1 MPPPPLS
8 HGSSTGK
15 GAASQSSAKAG
26 VLTFLAQMLLLLTS
40 LVAVFLAG
48 GPREAGMGIFLL
60 TAGLI
65 CVLIAPAIKV
75 SWSLWVAGIA
85 LIGSV
90 AVALAPTNLVGLP
103 EWSANLRNLPGL
115 VLPYCVATDPLLAG
129 FWALMLFLSVFIA
142 LYSLAS
148 PMGSRQMADL
158 GLVAVLGCAVYAML
172 GWCVWQ
178 GGWTYPFYEKP
189 AFAQAAFGFFPNRN
203 HTAGFLLTGVILSLG
218 LVHHEMTRGKL
229 FRTILAAGCFA
240 LLVSVLL
247 LFSVSRAGLLFLFL
261 GVLIW
266 VLGLGRYRSKSLVI
280 GGISIF
286 AVIMLFFFF
295 SGSGLLE
302 RLKGVTPNG
311 STPAAVARSEVR
323 DARIGIARDTL
334 TIIEDHPLTG
344 IGLGS
349 YSMVYPFYAD
359 KSLRDRTTALH
370 AESDWLTLCCE
381 GGVPALLIAF
391 AALVLLIREITHLKT
406 VGRNW
411 PLRWAFLSAF
421 FAELLHGLV
430 DVPLH
435 KPELGW
441 WVLLL
446 GGIGFGNT
454 AALEVTHGI
463 SFRIQRILFILG
475 GLVMICSG
483 SLLLVAQSGG
493 GPVIPPFAIL
503 EIQKRVL
510 KTFGDGTDPAG
521 VKGAVE
527 ELGKAIALHPMTHQ
541 LYYQLAVLIMAMED
555 KVEHA
560 KVLFSV
566 QQALSPIDPDLL
578 FDQGKTL
585 IRLDPDGTAD
595 CWNEALRRQL
605 VLDHSPN
612 SPIARTAELYGSMLR
627 EAQGQRELFYKLQDL
642 ACVDPELRIMWLS
655 NPATDKDAFKKAI
668 NDRTFVES
676 LFMKQKGRLFELWWR
691 SGDRAAVS
699 AYLDAHPEDADAA
712 IAMRA
717 AVLESL
723 GKGEQACRMLTDK
736 FGIQV
741 PTPVVVGVPSR
752 GQDENAPEDPLAAAK
767 YYMDLG
773 NDITARRRLAEVF
786 KLVDR
791 DQRNEGLLLSAQI
804 EMRAGNWSVAFRT
817 LLDYL
822 HATGRL

>member
-1 MPPPPLS
+1 MPPPPS
-8 HGSSTGK
+8 HSSSTGI

-26 VLTFLAQMLLLLTS
+26 VLSFLAQMILLLAS

-75 SWSLWVAGIA
+75 SWFLWVAGIA

-103 EWSANLRNLPGL
+103 EWSANLRSLPGL

-129 FWALMLFLSVFIA
+129 FWGLMLFLSVFIA

-158 GLVAVLGCAVYAML
+158 ALVAVLGCAIYAML

-240 LLVSVLL
+240 LLVSALL
-247 LFSVSRAGLLFLFL
+247 LFSVSRAGLLFLLL

-266 VLGLGRYRSKSLVI
+266 VLGLGRYRSLSMVI
-280 GGISIF
+280 GGIAVF
-286 AVIMLFFFF
+286 AVIIFFFIF

-302 RLKGVTPNG
+302 RLKGGASNG
-311 STPAAVARSEVR
+311 STPAAVARSEVS

-349 YSMVYPFYAD
+349 YSTVYQFYAD

-381 GGVPALLIAF
+381 GGVPTILIAF
-391 AALVLLIREITHLKT
+391 AALVLLIREIPHLKI

-446 GGIGFGNT
+446 GGIGFGNIGT
-454 AALEVTHGI
+454 LENAHGI

-483 SLLLVAQSGG
+483 SLLLVAQSGRG
-493 GPVIPPFAIL
+493 LVIPPFATL

-510 KTFGDGTDPAG
+510 KTFGDGTDPAR
-521 VKGAVE
+521 VMRAVE
-527 ELGKAIALHPMTHQ
+527 ELKKAIAIHPMSQ
-541 LYYQLAVLIMAMED
+541 QFYYQLAVLTIAMED
-555 KVEHA
+555 RVEHA
-560 KVLFSV
+560 KALFSV

-585 IRLDPDGTAD
+585 MRLDPDGTAI

-612 SPIARTAELYGSMLR
+612 SPITRTAELYGSMLR
-627 EAQGQRELFYKLQDL
+627 EAQGQRELFYKMQDL
-642 ACVDPELRIMWLS
+642 AAVDPELRIMWLS
-655 NPATDKDAFKKAI
+655 NPSAEKDSVGKAI
-668 NDRTFVES
+668 SDKAFMDS
-676 LFMKQKGRLFELWWR
+676 LSPKQLGRLFELWWR
-691 SGDRAAVS
+691 SGDKTAVIS
-699 AYLDAHPEDADAA
+699 YLDSHPGDAKEA
-712 IAMRA
+712 IATRA
-717 AVLESL
+717 MAHESQ
-723 GKGEQACRMLTDK
+723 GKQEQACKMIADQFK
-736 FGIQV
+736 ISIPV
-741 PTPVVVGVPSR
+741 PITGGMSQR
-752 GQDENAPEDPLAAAK
+752 STDENVPVNSLAAAK
-767 YYMDLG
+767 YYMNLG
-773 NDITARRRLAEVF
+773 NNVTARRLFSEALKSVE
-786 KLVDR
+786 
-791 DQRNEGLLLSAQI
+791 QGERNESMLLLAQL
-804 EMRAGNWSVAFRT
+804 EMREGNWNVALRV

-822 HATGRL
+822 HATGQL

>member
-1 MPPPPLS
+1 MPPTPPS
-8 HGSSTGK
+8 HDSSTGI
-15 GAASQSSAKAG
+15 GTASQASAKAG
-26 VLTFLAQMLLLLTS
+26 FPTFLAQLLLFLAS
-40 LVAVFLAG
+40 LAAVFLAG

-60 TAGLI
+60 TAGLL
-65 CVLIAPAIKV
+65 CVLISPAIKI
-75 SWSLWVAGIA
+75 SWSLWGAGIS
-85 LIGSV
+85 LIGAV
-90 AVALAPTNLVGLP
+90 AVALAPTNLVGFP

-115 VLPYCVATDPLLAG
+115 VLPYCVAADPLLAG
-129 FWALMLFLSVFIA
+129 FWGLILFLSIFIA

-158 GLVAVLGCAVYAML
+158 ALVAVLGCAVYAML

-178 GGWTYPFYEKP
+178 GGWAYPFYEKP
-189 AFAQAAFGFFPNRN
+189 TFAQASFGFFPNRN

-240 LLVSVLL
+240 LLVSALL

-261 GVLIW
+261 GILIW
-266 VLGLGRYRSKSLVI
+266 VFGLGRYRSKSLVT
-280 GGISIF
+280 GGIAIF
-286 AVIMLFFFF
+286 ALIMLFFFF
-295 SGSGLLE
+295 SGSGLLG
-302 RLKGVTPNG
+302 RLKGG
-311 STPAAVARSEVR
+311 ASIESTPMAAVRSEVR
-323 DARIGIARDTL
+323 DPRLGIARDTV
-334 TIIEDHPLTG
+334 TIIADHPLTG

-359 KSLRDRTTALH
+359 KSLRDRSTALH
-370 AESDWLTLCCE
+370 AESDWLTLCSE
-381 GGVPALLIAF
+381 GGIPSVLIVL
-391 AALVLLIREITHLKT
+391 AALGLLLREIPKLKST
-406 VGRNW
+406 GKNW

-454 AALEVTHGI
+454 TPLGVTHGI

-483 SLLLVAQSGG
+483 SLLLVAQSGR
-493 GPVIPPFAIL
+493 GPVIPPFATL

-510 KTFGDGTDPAG
+510 KTFGDGSDPAG

-527 ELGKAIALHPMTHQ
+527 ELGKAIVLHPMNQQ

-555 KVEHA
+555 RVERA
-560 KVLFSV
+560 KTLFSV

-585 IRLDPDGTAD
+585 MRLDPDGTAV

-605 VLDHSPN
+605 ALDHSPN

-627 EAQGQRELFYKLQDL
+627 EAQGQRDLFYKLQDL
-642 ACVDPELRIMWLS
+642 SSFDPELRIMWLS
-655 NPATDKDAFKKAI
+655 NPAAEKDSVGKAI
-668 NDRTFVES
+668 NDRAFVES
-676 LFMKQKGRLFELWWR
+676 LSMKQKGRLFELWWR
-691 SGDRAAVS
+691 SGDRAAVTS
-699 AYLDAHPEDADAA
+699 YLDAHPEDAKAA
-712 IAMRA
+712 IATRA
-717 AVLESL
+717 AALESQ

-736 FGIQV
+736 FGIKV
-741 PTPVVVGVPSR
+741 PAAVVGVTSR
-752 GQDENAPEDPLAAAK
+752 GQDENAPEDPLAAVK

-773 NDITARRRLAEVF
+773 NDLTAKRHLTEVL

-791 DQRNEGLLLSAQI
+791 DQRDEGLLLSAQI
-804 EMRAGNWSVAFRT
+804 EMRAGNWSGAFRT

>member
-1 MPPPPLS
+1 MPPTPLS
-8 HGSSTGK
+8 HGSSTGI
-15 GAASQSSAKAG
+15 GAASRSSAKAG
-26 VLTFLAQMLLLLTS
+26 VPTFLAQMLLLLAS

-48 GPREAGMGIFLL
+48 GPKEAGMGIFLL
-60 TAGLI
+60 TAGLL

-75 SWSLWVAGIA
+75 SWSLWVAGVA

-90 AVALAPTNLVGLP
+90 AVALAPTSLVGLP

-129 FWALMLFLSVFIA
+129 FWGLMLFLSVFIA

-158 GLVAVLGCAVYAML
+158 ALVAVLGCAVYAML

-178 GGWTYPFYEKP
+178 GGWTYPFYERP

-203 HTAGFLLTGVILSLG
+203 HTAGFLLTGAILSLG

-240 LLVSVLL
+240 LLVSALL

-261 GVLIW
+261 GVLTW

-280 GGISIF
+280 GSGAIF
-286 AVIMLFFFF
+286 AVIMLFFTF

-302 RLKGVTPNG
+302 RLKGGASNG
-311 STPAAVARSEVR
+311 STPVAVARSEVR

-381 GGVPALLIAF
+381 GGIPSILIIL
-391 AALVLLIREITHLKT
+391 AALGLLLREVPKLKSS
-406 VGRNW
+406 GKNW

-421 FAELLHGLV
+421 FAELFHGLV

-441 WVLLL
+441 WILLL
-446 GGIGFGNT
+446 GGIGFGNA
-454 AALEVTHGI
+454 AALEVVHGI
-463 SFRIQRILFILG
+463 SFRIQRVFFIFG
-475 GLVMICSG
+475 GLAMICSG
-483 SLLLVAQSGG
+483 SLLLVAQSGR
-493 GPVIPPFAIL
+493 GPVIPPFATL

-510 KTFGDGTDPAG
+510 KTFGDGTNPAG

-527 ELGKAIALHPMTHQ
+527 ELGKAILLHPMAHQ

-555 KVEHA
+555 RVEHA
-560 KVLFSV
+560 KALFSV

-585 IRLDPDGTAD
+585 MRLDPDGTAV

-605 VLDHSPN
+605 ALDHSPN

-627 EAQGQRELFYKLQDL
+627 EAQGQRDLFYKLQDL
-642 ACVDPELRIMWLS
+642 ASVDPELRIMWLS
-655 NPATDKDAFKKAI
+655 NPAAEKDSVVKAI
-668 NDRTFVES
+668 DDRAFVES
-676 LFMKQKGRLFELWWR
+676 LSIKQRGRLFELWWR

-699 AYLDAHPEDADAA
+699 SYLDAHPEDAKVA
-712 IAMRA
+712 IATRA

-723 GKGEQACRMLTDK
+723 GKGEQACRILTDK
-736 FGIQV
+736 FDIPIPV
-741 PTPVVVGVPSR
+741 PVAMGTPSR
-752 GQDENAPEDPLAAAK
+752 SQDENAPEDPLAAAK

-773 NDITARRRLAEVF
+773 NDITAKRRLAVVM
-786 KLVDR
+786 KSGDR
-791 DQRNEGLLLSAQI
+791 DQRNKGLLLSAQI

-822 HATGRL
+822 HAIGRL

>member
-1 MPPPPLS
+1 
-8 HGSSTGK
+8 
-15 GAASQSSAKAG
+15 
-26 VLTFLAQMLLLLTS
+26 V
-40 LVAVFLAG
+40 
-48 GPREAGMGIFLL
+48 
-60 TAGLI
+60 
-65 CVLIAPAIKV
+65 
-75 SWSLWVAGIA
+75 
-85 LIGSV
+85 
-90 AVALAPTNLVGLP
+90 
-103 EWSANLRNLPGL
+103 
-115 VLPYCVATDPLLAG
+115 
-129 FWALMLFLSVFIA
+129 
-142 LYSLAS
+142 
-148 PMGSRQMADL
+148 
-158 GLVAVLGCAVYAML
+158 
-172 GWCVWQ
+172 
-178 GGWTYPFYEKP
+178 
-189 AFAQAAFGFFPNRN
+189 
-203 HTAGFLLTGVILSLG
+203 
-218 LVHHEMTRGKL
+218 
-229 FRTILAAGCFA
+229 
-240 LLVSVLL
+240 
-247 LFSVSRAGLLFLFL
+247 
-261 GVLIW
+261 
-266 VLGLGRYRSKSLVI
+266 
-280 GGISIF
+280 
-286 AVIMLFFFF
+286 
-295 SGSGLLE
+295 
-302 RLKGVTPNG
+302 
-311 STPAAVARSEVR
+311 
-323 DARIGIARDTL
+323 
-334 TIIEDHPLTG
+334 TIIADHPLTG

-381 GGVPALLIAF
+381 GGVPALLIAV

-483 SLLLVAQSGG
+483 SLLLIAQSGR
-493 GPVIPPFAIL
+493 GPVIPPFATL

-510 KTFGDGTDPAG
+510 KTFGDGTDPGG

-527 ELGKAIALHPMTHQ
+527 ELGKAIALHPMAHQ

-555 KVEHA
+555 RVEHGKA
-560 KVLFSV
+560 LFSV

-578 FDQGKTL
+578 FEQGKTL
-585 IRLDPDGTAD
+585 MRLDPDGTAV

-612 SPIARTAELYGSMLR
+612 SPIARTAELYGSMIR

-642 ACVDPELRIMWLS
+642 ASVDPELRIMWLG
-655 NPATDKDAFKKAI
+655 NPAAEKDSVGKAI
-668 NDRTFVES
+668 NDRAFVES
-676 LFMKQKGRLFELWWR
+676 LSMKQKGRLFELWWR

-699 AYLDAHPEDADAA
+699 SYLDAHPEDADTA
-712 IAMRA
+712 IATRA
-717 AVLESL
+717 AALESL
-723 GKGEQACRMLTDK
+723 GKGEQASRMLTDK

-741 PTPVVVGVPSR
+741 PTPVVGMPSR

-773 NDITARRRLAEVF
+773 NDITAKRYLTQVL
-786 KLVDR
+786 KMVDR
-791 DQRNEGLLLSAQI
+791 DQRNEGLLLFAQI